1 MERYDSDKAAR
12 VWQRVRGE
20 ASAPAEIPGLP
31 ALIAGEAELQALY
44 RSMARQ
50 FPAAAELARDC
61 GRHAAMLR
69 GICDCVGL
77 PRIDGGPGQIDGGP
91 HRNTLRLC
99 YGKTL
104 QAMVNYEKLAD
115 HPEYGCAMAAMAQ
128 KKREHACKLLE
139 RMGTAPTR
147 PGSP

>member
-1 MERYDSDKAAR
+1 MEHYDSDKAAR

-20 ASAPAEIPGLP
+20 APMPAEIPGLP
-31 ALIAGEAELQALY
+31 ALIAAEAELQGLY
-44 RSMARQ
+44 RSMAKQ

-69 GICDCVGL
+69 GICDCVGS
-77 PRIDGGPGQIDGGP
+77 PRIDGGPRQIDGGP
-91 HRNTLRLC
+91 PRNGLRLC
-99 YGKTL
+99 YSKTL
-104 QAMVNYEKLAD
+104 QAIGEYEKLAM

-139 RMGTAPTR
+139 RMGATPPR
-147 PGSP
+147 PAAR